1 MVYLRLI
8 RFQNLVLLALM
19 QLVLRYGFLKYQ
31 AVGLALADWQ
41 YLLLVLATIL
51 IAGAGY
57 VINDIFDQDADEV
70 NHPNKWIVGKII
82 TEAKAYNIYVA
93 LNITGVGIGFYL
105 SNVIGKPGF
114 ATLFI
119 FVAACLYF
127 YATTL
132 KKYMIIGNLL
142 VAFLAAISVLIIGVF
157 DLFPAT
163 HPYNREQ
170 MKLLFEI
177 LTDYA
182 LFAFMIHFIR
192 EIAKDAEDV
201 KGDLIQGRKT
211 LPIVIGTQATSFVL
225 SGLVFTSCVL
235 VGWYLY
241 KNLMLNELYPA
252 VIYGLVTVVSPL
264 LYLIIKS
271 IEAKTEE
278 NFNHISKVL
287 KWVMFFGLFAS
298 AVITYSILHHA

>member
-31 AVGLALADWQ
+31 SVGLALADWQ
-41 YLLLVLATIL
+41 YVLLVLATML

-82 TEAKAYNIYVA
+82 PEAKAYNIYVA

-105 SNVIGKPGF
+105 SNVIGKPSF

-142 VAFLAAISVLIIGVF
+142 VAVLAAISVLIIGVF

-192 EIAKDAEDV
+192 EITKDAEDI
-201 KGDLIQGRKT
+201 KGDLVQGRKT
-211 LPIVIGTQATSFVL
+211 LPMVIGTRATSFVL
-225 SGLVFTSCVL
+225 SGLVIMSCVV

-241 KNLMLNELYPA
+241 KNLMQNELYPA
-252 VIYGLVTVVSPL
+252 VLYGLATVISPL
-264 LYLIIKS
+264 LYLVIKS

-278 NFNHISKVL
+278 DFNHISKVL